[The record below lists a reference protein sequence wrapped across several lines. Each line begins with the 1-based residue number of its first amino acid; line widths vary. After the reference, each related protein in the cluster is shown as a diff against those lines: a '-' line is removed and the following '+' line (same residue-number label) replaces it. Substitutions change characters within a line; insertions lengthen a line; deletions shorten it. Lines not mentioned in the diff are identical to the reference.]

1 MFFILHRNLL
11 QSLFQAARQLTFL
24 YGIVYVQYI
33 GLSEVVHVVKAFI
46 IVIAIGVHSNLSALF
61 VVSYVLSSL
70 WCSTPKERLNLGF
83 GTLEILSLSA
93 E

>member
-1 MFFILHRNLL
+1 MFFILRWNLL

-24 YGIVYVQYI
+24 YGIVCVQYI

-46 IVIAIGVHSNLSALF
+46 VAIGLHSNLSALF

-83 GTLEILSLSA
+83 GTLEILLSLSA

>member
-46 IVIAIGVHSNLSALF
+46 IAIGLHSNLSALF

-83 GTLEILSLSA
+83 GTLEILLSLSA

>member
-1 MFFILHRNLL
+1 MRSKFSTRRRESW
-11 QSLFQAARQLTFL
+11 QV
-24 YGIVYVQYI
+24 YIVYVQYI
-33 GLSEVVHVVKAFI
+33 GLSEVVLVVKAFI
-46 IVIAIGVHSNLSALF
+46 IAIGLHSNLSALF
-61 VVSYVLSSL
+61 VVKLSSL

>member
-1 MFFILHRNLL
+1 MIFILRRNLL
-11 QSLFQAARQLTFL
+11 QSLFQAARELTFL

-33 GLSEVVHVVKAFI
+33 GLSEVVLVVKAFI
-46 IVIAIGVHSNLSALF
+46 IVIDLHSNLSALF
-61 VVSYVLSSL
+61 VVSYILSSL

>member
-46 IVIAIGVHSNLSALF
+46 IVIALHSNLSALF

>member
-1 MFFILHRNLL
+1 MFFILRRNLL

-46 IVIAIGVHSNLSALF
+46 IAIGLHSNLSALF

-93 E
+93 G

>member
-1 MFFILHRNLL
+1 MIFILRRNLL
-11 QSLFQAARQLTFL
+11 QSLFQAARELTFL

-46 IVIAIGVHSNLSALF
+46 IAIGLHSNLSALF

-83 GTLEILSLSA
+83 GTLEILSFSA

>member
-1 MFFILHRNLL
+1 MFFILRQNLL

-33 GLSEVVHVVKAFI
+33 GLSEVVLVVKAFI
-46 IVIAIGVHSNLSALF
+46 IVIGLHSNLSALF
-61 VVSYVLSSL
+61 VVSYILSSL

>member
-1 MFFILHRNLL
+1 MFFILRRNLL

-46 IVIAIGVHSNLSALF
+46 IAIGLHSNLSALF

>member
-1 MFFILHRNLL
+1 MFFILHWNLL

-24 YGIVYVQYI
+24 YGIVCVQYI
-33 GLSEVVHVVKAFI
+33 GLLSEVVHVVKAFI
-46 IVIAIGVHSNLSALF
+46 VAIGLHSNLSALF

-83 GTLEILSLSA
+83 GTLEILSFSA

>member
-1 MFFILHRNLL
+1 MFFILRRNLL

-33 GLSEVVHVVKAFI
+33 GLSEVVLVVKAFI
-46 IVIAIGVHSNLSALF
+46 IVIDLHSNLSALF
-61 VVSYVLSSL
+61 VVSYILSSL

-83 GTLEILSLSA
+83 GTLEILLSLSA

>member
-1 MFFILHRNLL
+1 MFLILHRNLL

-46 IVIAIGVHSNLSALF
+46 IAIGLHSNLSALF

-70 WCSTPKERLNLGF
+70 
-83 GTLEILSLSA
+83 
-93 E
+93 

>member
-1 MFFILHRNLL
+1 MFFILRRNLL
-11 QSLFQAARQLTFL
+11 QSLFQAACRQLTFL

-33 GLSEVVHVVKAFI
+33 GLSEVVLVVKAFI
-46 IVIAIGVHSNLSALF
+46 IVIGLHSNLSALF
-61 VVSYVLSSL
+61 VVSYILSSL

>member
-1 MFFILHRNLL
+1 MIFILRRNLL
-11 QSLFQAARQLTFL
+11 QSLFQAARELTFL

-46 IVIAIGVHSNLSALF
+46 IVIGLHSNLSALF

-83 GTLEILSLSA
+83 GTLEILLSLSA

>member
-1 MFFILHRNLL
+1 MFFILRRNLL

-33 GLSEVVHVVKAFI
+33 SLSEVVHVVKAFI
-46 IVIAIGVHSNLSALF
+46 IAISLHSNLSALF

>member
-1 MFFILHRNLL
+1 MFFILRRNLL

-24 YGIVYVQYI
+24 YSIVYVQYI

-46 IVIAIGVHSNLSALF
+46 IAIGLHSNLSALF

>member
-1 MFFILHRNLL
+1 MFFILRRNLL

-24 YGIVYVQYI
+24 YVIVCVQYI

-46 IVIAIGVHSNLSALF
+46 IAIGLHSNLSALF

>member
-1 MFFILHRNLL
+1 MFFILCRNLL

-33 GLSEVVHVVKAFI
+33 GFSEVVHVVKAFI
-46 IVIAIGVHSNLSALF
+46 IAIGLHSNLSALF

-70 WCSTPKERLNLGF
+70 YMVFHP
-83 GTLEILSLSA
+83 
-93 E
+93 

>member
-1 MFFILHRNLL
+1 MIFILRRNLL
-11 QSLFQAARQLTFL
+11 QSLFQAARELTFL

-46 IVIAIGVHSNLSALF
+46 IAIGLHSNLSALF

-83 GTLEILSLSA
+83 GTLEILLSLSA

>member
-1 MFFILHRNLL
+1 MFFILRRNLL

-46 IVIAIGVHSNLSALF
+46 IAIGLHSNLSALF

-83 GTLEILSLSA
+83 GTLEILLSLSA

>member
-1 MFFILHRNLL
+1 MFFILRWNLL

-24 YGIVYVQYI
+24 YGIVCVQYI
-33 GLSEVVHVVKAFI
+33 GLLSEVVHVVKAFI
-46 IVIAIGVHSNLSALF
+46 VAIGLHSNLSALF

-83 GTLEILSLSA
+83 GTLEILSFSA

>member
-1 MFFILHRNLL
+1 MFFILRRNLL

-46 IVIAIGVHSNLSALF
+46 IAIGLHSNLSGLF

-83 GTLEILSLSA
+83 GTLEILLSLSA

>member
-46 IVIAIGVHSNLSALF
+46 IAIGLHSNLSALF

-70 WCSTPKERLNLGF
+70 
-83 GTLEILSLSA
+83 
-93 E
+93 

>member
-1 MFFILHRNLL
+1 MFFILRRNLL

-33 GLSEVVHVVKAFI
+33 GLSEVVLVVKAFI
-46 IVIAIGVHSNLSALF
+46 IVIDLHSNLSALF

-83 GTLEILSLSA
+83 GTLEILLSLSA

>member
-1 MFFILHRNLL
+1 MFFILRRNLL

-33 GLSEVVHVVKAFI
+33 GLSEVVLVVKAFI
-46 IVIAIGVHSNLSALF
+46 IVIDLHSNLSALF
-61 VVSYVLSSL
+61 VVSYILSSL

>member
-1 MFFILHRNLL
+1 MFFILRRNLL

-46 IVIAIGVHSNLSALF
+46 IAIGLHSNLSALF

-83 GTLEILSLSA
+83 GTLEILSLST

>member
-46 IVIAIGVHSNLSALF
+46 IAIGLHSNLSALF

>member
-1 MFFILHRNLL
+1 MIFILRRNLL
-11 QSLFQAARQLTFL
+11 QSLFQAARELTFL

-46 IVIAIGVHSNLSALF
+46 IAIGLHSNLSALF